1 MLKKRDNRDKEEVK
15 SILSPELKVEG
26 NIYAQGKVRI
36 DGVVEGNVEGD
47 FLIFGESAKVNGNI
61 KAEKV
66 IVMGNINGD
75 IVAKEAQIKSSA
87 KLKGSVD
94 VKELSVE
101 EGASVEGNL
110 RCGEFTEREAQNS
123 SLEKSSQ

>member
-1 MLKKRDNRDKEEVK
+1 MLKKRDNRNLEEVK

-36 DGVVEGNVEGD
+36 DGVIEGNVEGD
-47 FLIFGESAKVNGNI
+47 FLIFGETAKVKGNI
-61 KAEKV
+61 KGEKV
-66 IVMGNINGD
+66 IVMGNVNGD

-87 KLKGSVD
+87 KLKGSID

-110 RCGEFTEREAQNS
+110 RCGEFSGREAQNS
-123 SLEKSSQ
+123 SPGKSSQ